1 MDARPLIIVVDDNQD
16 NLAILVDILSAS
28 YRIKVANNGPRAL
41 QLAKGFRP
49 DLILL
54 DIMMPIMS
62 GFEVCAFLKADTKLA
77 KIPVIFISAAGDID
91 NKIEAFRLGG
101 VDYINKPF
109 QVAELEARVKTHI
122 SLHHLQ
128 QKLAAHN
135 TFLDA
140 EVRVKNTKLAEAYDR
155 LQIMDKTK
163 NEFLELIAHEM
174 RTPAN
179 GIIGLSEV
187 MFELAPKSPELMD
200 VRAHFEQARR
210 RMVDT
215 LDHAVLLAQI
225 HVTSDNFKSE
235 IVDIETLLEECC
247 HLESHVAKGKTIE
260 LDLRGNTGPFKV
272 RGNCNLYDKALKLLL
287 KTALCFTKVG
297 QEVTIYIE
305 ETKDELCLTFCGRGN
320 SIDEKCL
327 SSFFDV
333 FSSVRSQTYA
343 EVLGLSPALAERIFS
358 LYGGKLSITN
368 AAKYE
373 GVEISLQI
381 PFSLSLPSQ

>member
-1 MDARPLIIVVDDNQD
+1 MDERPLIIVVDDNQD

-28 YRIKVANNGPRAL
+28 YQLKVANNGPRAL
-41 QLAKGFRP
+41 QLAKDFQP

-54 DIMMPIMS
+54 DIMMPVMS
-62 GFEVCAFLKADTKLA
+62 GFEVCAHLKEESELA

-109 QVAELEARVKTHI
+109 QVAELEARVRTHV
-122 SLHHLQ
+122 SLHRLQ
-128 QKLAAHN
+128 QQLAAHN

-140 EVRVKNTKLAEAYDR
+140 EVRAKSTELAEAYDR

-187 MFELAPKSPELMD
+187 MFGLAPQTPELMD
-200 VRAHFEQARR
+200 VRNHFEQARK

-235 IVDIETLLEECC
+235 IVDIEALAEGCC
-247 HLESHVAKGKTIE
+247 QLESYVAKGKGIE
-260 LDLRGNTGPFKV
+260 LDLRGSTGPFKV
-272 RGNCNLYDKALKLLL
+272 RGNRNLYDKALELLL
-287 KTALCFTKVG
+287 KTALCFTHVG
-297 QEVTIYIE
+297 QKVTIGIE
-305 ETKDELCLTFCGRGN
+305 QSASELALTFCGRG
-320 SIDEKCL
+320 SGIDEKYL
-327 SSFFDV
+327 ASFFDV

-368 AAKYE
+368 ATSYE
-373 GVEISLQI
+373 GVEISLRL
-381 PFSLSLPSQ
+381 PFSLPCK